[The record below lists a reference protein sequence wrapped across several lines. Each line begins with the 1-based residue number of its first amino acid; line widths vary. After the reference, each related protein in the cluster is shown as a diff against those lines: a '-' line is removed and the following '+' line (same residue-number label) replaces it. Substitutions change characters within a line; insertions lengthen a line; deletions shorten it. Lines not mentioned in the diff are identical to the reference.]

1 MMLCCWQ
8 KGFNTILFIFSPMQD
23 AVMDVVPATPI
34 AEPDNFVESGN
45 AKADAPP
52 NLQQKRARQPHVGLP
67 VHLEKEAAVDDKHA
81 DDANV
86 SEENAHSLAFIGS
99 LFAFLQ

>member
-34 AEPDNFVESGN
+34 AEPDNFLESGN

-86 SEENAHSLAFIGS
+86 SEENAHSLAFIDS
-99 LFAFLQ
+99 LFAFLH